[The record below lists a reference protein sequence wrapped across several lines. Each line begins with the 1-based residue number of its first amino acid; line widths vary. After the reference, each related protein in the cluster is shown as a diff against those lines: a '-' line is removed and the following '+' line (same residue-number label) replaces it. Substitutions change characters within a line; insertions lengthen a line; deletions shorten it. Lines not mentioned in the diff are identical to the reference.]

1 MYYWPKLEKYKFSR
15 QEVHRVNLFGD
26 KTDIKKRLMY
36 ILQINQ
42 SVFEDNSYGYYLE
55 TLISEN
61 KNAYTKDIHVYQE
74 SIKTLFEN
82 ELYANNQLFDES
94 ITDHHIIFQNKYNN
108 WHPSH
113 QDNLV
118 PLDRWRHTSFHELQ
132 KQEMLFP
139 HQQFT
144 RLLKLEKDL
153 VKQELWKWLIALENE
168 FDHIF
173 KVTPYEL
180 YKKQC
185 FRN

>member
-1 MYYWPKLEKYKFSR
+1 
-15 QEVHRVNLFGD
+15 
-26 KTDIKKRLMY
+26 MY

-108 WHPSH
+108 
-113 QDNLV
+113 
-118 PLDRWRHTSFHELQ
+118 
-132 KQEMLFP
+132 
-139 HQQFT
+139 
-144 RLLKLEKDL
+144 
-153 VKQELWKWLIALENE
+153 
-168 FDHIF
+168 
-173 KVTPYEL
+173 
-180 YKKQC
+180 
-185 FRN
+185 